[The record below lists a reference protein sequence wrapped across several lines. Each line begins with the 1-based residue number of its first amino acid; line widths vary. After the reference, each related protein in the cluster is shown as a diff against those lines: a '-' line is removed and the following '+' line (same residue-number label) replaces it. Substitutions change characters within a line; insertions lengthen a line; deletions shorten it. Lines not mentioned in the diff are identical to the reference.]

1 MVKSKC
7 RGGSYLFLLILM
19 ASISVVSLFSIKMGQ
34 RAGEKLA
41 EQRCQ
46 EILFFYN
53 EAIKKFY
60 ESVPLGNIASYP
72 REAGDLLRDFRFSQ
86 TRRYLRAVYASPW
99 GARGEFVFIKNVV
112 GEIIAV
118 KHRLIGRDDFSCE

>member
-1 MVKSKC
+1 
-7 RGGSYLFLLILM
+7 M

-34 RAGEKLA
+34 RAGERLA

-46 EILFFYN
+46 EVSVFYD
-53 EAIKKFY
+53 EAIKKFH
-60 ESVPLGNIASYP
+60 ESVPPNNIAAYP
-72 REAGDLLRDFRFSQ
+72 REVGDLLRDFRFVQ
-86 TRRYLRAVYASPW
+86 TRRYLRTVYDSPW
-99 GARGEFVFIKNVV
+99 GSRGGFVFIKNLG